1 MNVGLGI
8 FLGFLSIV
16 IIFSIIVISI
26 KRIIFGSPNLNR
38 AYRSTNGAL
47 GIDNSSWLSSS
58 SSSSSFSSVSSC
70 DGGSFGGCDGG
81 SFGGCHG

>member
-47 GIDNSSWLSSS
+47 GIDNSSWLSS
-58 SSSSSFSSVSSC
+58 FSSVSSC